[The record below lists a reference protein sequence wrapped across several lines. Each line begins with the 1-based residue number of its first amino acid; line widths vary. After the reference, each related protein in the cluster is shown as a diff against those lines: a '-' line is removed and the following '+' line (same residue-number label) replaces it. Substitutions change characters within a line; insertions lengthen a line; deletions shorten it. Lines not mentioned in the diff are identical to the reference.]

1 MSCRPGPVN
10 LERETSVAAES
21 EGVECSLCL
30 RAGCESLADVW
41 LCVSLQFFQ
50 KGGVKEALNERELF
64 NAVSGLNISADN
76 EADFLAE
83 VSAWRTA
90 LSAAAARE
98 LPRGAQGLPDALQ
111 STGLPSLYMVL
122 FRRETEH
129 AHPSNTSSQSSS
141 QFG

>member
-1 MSCRPGPVN
+1 M
-10 LERETSVAAES
+10 AAES

-90 LSAAAARE
+90 LSAAARE
-98 LPRGAQGLPDALQ
+98 LPRGAQGLPDAPPVH
-111 STGLPSLYMVL
+111 GPSFSLHGSFQV
-122 FRRETEH
+122 
-129 AHPSNTSSQSSS
+129 
-141 QFG
+141 

>member
-1 MSCRPGPVN
+1 M
-10 LERETSVAAES
+10 AAES

-30 RAGCESLADVW
+30 REGCESLADVW

-64 NAVSGLNISADN
+64 NDVSGLNISADN

-98 LPRGAQGLPDALQ
+98 LPRGAQGLLPDAPPVHGP
-111 STGLPSLYMVL
+111 SSLYMVL

-129 AHPSNTSSQSSS
+129 AHTPPNTCSQSSS